1 MEANE
6 IIKEVRKANQQSLG
20 EATNKLYEII
30 RPINATKLTW
40 TEKTK
45 FVSEGG
51 FKKAWEQI
59 RIILQCNEYLW
70 STRNM
75 K

>member
-1 MEANE
+1 MESSE
-6 IIKEVRKANQQSLG
+6 IIKDLRKGNQEKLI
-20 EATNKLYEII
+20 EATEELFKII

-59 RIILQCNEYLW
+59 KIILNCNEYLW
-70 STRNM
+70 STRNV
-75 K
+75 